1 MITLKAARV
10 NAGMT
15 QAKACKLLGVSTS
28 TMSAWENGE
37 TMPRIDMAVKM
48 AKIYNTSIDQIIFK
62 EGDQQK

>member
-28 TMSAWENGE
+28 TMSAWERGD

-48 AKIYNTSIDQIIFK
+48 AKIYNAPIEQIVFK
-62 EGDQQK
+62 EGEQQK